1 MSSPYLNIIISS
13 AFYFY
18 FTGLFWSCAFSAE
31 FVHAKAKGSFLES
44 NIFEDWG
51 INLLNT
57 LSGLKGKLNPSTDG
71 STFFN
76 EASTLLTIYLNF
88 SFFL

>member
-13 AFYFY
+13 AFYFAP
-18 FTGLFWSCAFSAE
+18 LFGYCAFYAE
-31 FVHAKAKGSFLES
+31 FVQAKANGSFFES
-44 NIFEDWG
+44 NIFEDCG
-51 INLLNT
+51 INRLNT
-57 LSGLKGKLNPSTDG
+57 LSGRSGKLNPSTEG

-76 EASTLLTIYLNF
+76 EASTLFTIYLNF